1 MEFAGN
7 NFVYISQK
15 KKNKVKEIQQGNK
28 DAPPKIEEPKTLDKL
43 EDIKPEKKQ
52 NKPLSLS
59 SEGSNEK
66 LSICSGELEENID
79 IDDDAS
85 PKLQQ
90 QNLKQGEV
98 IKTEIDTN
106 VFVLKLAT
114 LETPVQN
121 IGGSPIKCK
130 NCSSILNLYS
140 ALQSKDNGFEWKCE
154 FCDTVNPCT
163 MDKDSIPITPSF
175 DMVIEKK
182 AETTKKE
189 TEKLDDESSLI
200 FCFDVSGSMSQSYQV
215 DSKVLKKFRSIQK
228 NSAKQKMLQQ
238 HMFGDAYNNDDSYI
252 SRMECVQIAI
262 ENNILE
268 LVKTSPKV
276 KVGLVTFGT
285 NVEVLGD
292 CMSNRLVLKTAD
304 VNNEEKII
312 NLGEENTN
320 LFKHNI
326 SQSQQKVIDA
336 LYKCEENGQTAL
348 GPSVLLSLS
357 MLKNA
362 PNGSR
367 IFLCTDGCS
376 NLGLGSIS
384 SNANKSKEFYIK
396 MGDLAKERGVAISLI
411 TFQDSES
418 EIAVL
423 QEMVERS
430 GGEIIRVNPSEIIEG
445 FSDLLDN
452 KIVATKVAFEINLH
466 QYLTFRNED
475 KNKLL
480 NNGSSL
486 KKEVGNAAKET
497 EFYYE
502 FKFKKAFKLADMPN
516 INLENSISMPFQAI
530 INYTNGVGDK
540 MQRVITKFL
549 KLNDNKEEV
558 EKQAIFEIISANAM
572 QKAAKLA
579 SEGQYTKAQANA
591 QLWRRYMNQNQ
602 SKNLSAQTNLMM
614 FNSNFNGFNQN
625 LSNART
631 TNQIGPMQMQA
642 PVSSDEFQQQIHSF
656 QNVSQKRQ
664 ETYFKRKKK

>member
-28 DAPPKIEEPKTLDKL
+28 DAPPKIEEVPSHLEEPQQIDKM
-43 EDIKPEKKQ
+43 EIA
-52 NKPLSLS
+52 LSLS

-228 NSAKQKMLQQ
+228 NSAKQKMRQQ

-423 QEMVERS
+423 QEMVDRS

-516 INLENSISMPFQAI
+516 INLENSIAMPFQAI
-530 INYTNGVGDK
+530 INYTNGAGDK

>member
-28 DAPPKIEEPKTLDKL
+28 DAPPKIEEVPSHLEESQQIDKM
-43 EDIKPEKKQ
+43 EIA
-52 NKPLSLS
+52 LSLS

-530 INYTNGVGDK
+530 INYTNGAGDK

-591 QLWRRYMNQNQ
+591 QLWRRYMSQNQ

-631 TNQIGPMQMQA
+631 TNQIGPMQMQSS
-642 PVSSDEFQQQIHSF
+642 VSSDEFQQQIHSF

>member
-28 DAPPKIEEPKTLDKL
+28 DAPPKIEEVPSHVEESQQIDKM
-43 EDIKPEKKQ
+43 EIA
-52 NKPLSLS
+52 LSLS

-516 INLENSISMPFQAI
+516 INLENSIAMPFQAI
-530 INYTNGVGDK
+530 INYTNGAGDK

-642 PVSSDEFQQQIHSF
+642 PVSSDEFQQQIHNF

>member
-28 DAPPKIEEPKTLDKL
+28 DAPPKIGEVSHLEESQQIDKM
-43 EDIKPEKKQ
+43 EIA
-52 NKPLSLS
+52 LSLS

-189 TEKLDDESSLI
+189 TEKFDDESSLI

-312 NLGEENTN
+312 NLGEENAN

-423 QEMVERS
+423 QEMVDRS

-516 INLENSISMPFQAI
+516 INLENSIAMPFQAI
-530 INYTNGVGDK
+530 INYTNGAGDK

-642 PVSSDEFQQQIHSF
+642 PVSSDEFQQQIHNF

>member
-28 DAPPKIEEPKTLDKL
+28 DAPPKIEEVPSHLEEPQQIDKM
-43 EDIKPEKKQ
+43 EIA
-52 NKPLSLS
+52 LSLS

-423 QEMVERS
+423 QEMVDRS

-516 INLENSISMPFQAI
+516 INLENSIAMPFQAI
-530 INYTNGVGDK
+530 INYTNGAGDK

-642 PVSSDEFQQQIHSF
+642 PVSSDEFQQQIHNF

>member
-28 DAPPKIEEPKTLDKL
+28 DAPPKIGEVSHLEESQQIDKM
-43 EDIKPEKKQ
+43 EIA
-52 NKPLSLS
+52 LSLS

-312 NLGEENTN
+312 NLGEENAN

-423 QEMVERS
+423 QEMVDRS

-445 FSDLLDN
+445 FSDVLDN

-516 INLENSISMPFQAI
+516 INLENSIAMPFQAI
-530 INYTNGVGDK
+530 INYTNGAGDK

-642 PVSSDEFQQQIHSF
+642 PVSSDEFQQQIHNF

>member
-516 INLENSISMPFQAI
+516 INLENSIAMPFQAI
-530 INYTNGVGDK
+530 INYTNGAGDK

-642 PVSSDEFQQQIHSF
+642 PVSSDEFQQQIHNF

>member
-28 DAPPKIEEPKTLDKL
+28 DAPPKIEEVPSHLEEPQQIDKM
-43 EDIKPEKKQ
+43 EIA
-52 NKPLSLS
+52 LSLS

-312 NLGEENTN
+312 NLGEENAN

-423 QEMVERS
+423 QEMVDRS

-516 INLENSISMPFQAI
+516 INLENSIAMPFQAI
-530 INYTNGVGDK
+530 INYTNGAGDK

-642 PVSSDEFQQQIHSF
+642 PVSSDEFQQQIHNF

>member
-28 DAPPKIEEPKTLDKL
+28 DAPPKIEEPKTFDKL

-114 LETPVQN
+114 LETPVPN

-163 MDKDSIPITPSF
+163 MDKDSIPIPPSF

-262 ENNILE
+262 ENNIRE

-276 KVGLVTFGT
+276 KVGLVAFGT
-285 NVEVLGD
+285 QVEVLGD

-423 QEMVERS
+423 QEMVDRS

-602 SKNLSAQTNLMM
+602 SKNLSAQTNLML

>member
-423 QEMVERS
+423 QEMVDRS

-516 INLENSISMPFQAI
+516 INLENSIAMPFQAI
-530 INYTNGVGDK
+530 INYTNGAGDK

-631 TNQIGPMQMQA
+631 TNQIGPMQA